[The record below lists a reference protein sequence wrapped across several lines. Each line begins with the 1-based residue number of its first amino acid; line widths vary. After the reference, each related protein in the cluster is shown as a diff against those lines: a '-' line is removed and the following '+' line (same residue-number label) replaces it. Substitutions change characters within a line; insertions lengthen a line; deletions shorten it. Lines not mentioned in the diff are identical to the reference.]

1 MTNIKNSGLKL
12 RPTYDEL
19 VNQKQDKIKLPNR
32 LATQLRN
39 SNQLSNLLD
48 GDGEGLLS
56 MELQQQNIIREQLKA
71 LTINTMADANSTA
84 KVLKIASTQTGGINP
99 YGNSQVFNLA
109 NNDPEE
115 QLSDDI
121 EMVST
126 QQAQNQ
132 TKITNL
138 LQAHFD
144 DMSPN
149 SMDIAHVI
157 ASSGGASSSNYMPP
171 NIEVSPL
178 NDPNMPAITHKPKA
192 KGRPQKSV
200 TDPMLIDKE
209 LKRPPEEEELEKKGK
224 VKQPKNIQQS
234 VTDPMLID
242 KELKRTKT
250 KTPDESPLK
259 KKFKKQQ
266 KHSDKLHPILNKLS
280 PKKQEVEST
289 NDDEPEPET
298 APQKAS
304 FNVKK
309 TAFTKQTVTQNQ
321 TENKTKNKISPS
333 VIGIQLLREL
343 LEDAKNKNKLSSE
356 DSFAYTKLLIEW
368 LAAKGQPEIKK
379 ENMSGLRAIYKR
391 ALYKK

>member
-1 MTNIKNSGLKL
+1 MTNIKTSGLKL

-99 YGNSQVFNLA
+99 YGNSQVFNLP

-171 NIEVSPL
+171 NMEGIPL
-178 NDPNMPAITHKPKA
+178 NDPNMSEITQKPKA
-192 KGRPQKSV
+192 KGRPKKIQQSV

-209 LKRPPEEEELEKKGK
+209 LKRPPEEELEKRGK
-224 VKQPKNIQQS
+224 VGRPKKIQQS

-242 KELKRTKT
+242 KELKRTQT

-259 KKFKKQQ
+259 KKFK

-309 TAFTKQTVTQNQ
+309 AAITKQTVTQNQ
-321 TENKTKNKISPS
+321 TKNKISPS